1 MADEHNATSTSQD
14 AAQKPKDFSNLD
26 GHQQLAADESTW
38 QKIKRNLTSYD
49 PTILP
54 QKMATGQSPQEE
66 GEEQYRETF
75 GTPLERAYGKL
86 KSWLS
91 EHEGK
96 ISEKYL
102 APFRQGLDNM
112 AADLGEA
119 AETGHTKSGGQ
130 LTPTTRALAG
140 GVATALKAVPVGHDV
155 PETLAATITPPEVKP
170 EALLAEKGL
179 DFSKLEGHT
188 QVSEPTHGKVLYHG
202 TKAPIK
208 EITEADPVGYGDP
221 SALAGI
227 GMYLTDKPEVASGY
241 AMGKKAAVSEGGR
254 VLAGRLRKDAK
265 VLDLEKPAS
274 PEIRETFAKEIRHV
288 FPDLK
293 ISDSEI
299 DNEYFRAPGDKP
311 SKKITGTDLFDGLRR
326 AMIEAG
332 YPSSEATEVM
342 QNIAIELKHTH
353 GYDALRYEGGKRIPT
368 HGPHEVHVVLPDML
382 TGRVPEG
389 MIKSEVPSKSAS
401 AESEQPKAKNPRDV
415 IESQGLKYKG
425 ELTKGSGVHMFEHPD
440 HPGWTAALDEN
451 KTAIT
456 PQNIQ
461 AKMKDTIQKFIA
473 GEARRKASE
482 ALGAE
487 TPR

>member
-1 MADEHNATSTSQD
+1 MADEKNATNASS
-14 AAQKPKDFSNLD
+14 KPDFSQLE
-26 GHQQLAADESTW
+26 GHQQVAADESTW
-38 QKIKRNLTSYD
+38 QKIKRNISSFTSYD
-49 PTILP
+49 PHDFAQQLE
-54 QKMATGQSPQEE
+54 TGKSPQAE

-75 GTPLERAYGKL
+75 GSPLEQAYGKA
-86 KSWLS
+86 KSWLA

-96 ISEKYL
+96 LSEKYL

-112 AADLGEA
+112 AADLQEA

-130 LTPTTRALAG
+130 LTPVTRALAG
-140 GVATALKAVPVGHDV
+140 GAAAALKAVPVGRDV
-155 PETLAATITPPEVKP
+155 PETLAAVVSPPEVKT
-170 EALLAEKGL
+170 EALAEKEAL
-179 DFSKLEGHT
+179 DFSKLEGHQ
-188 QVSEPTHGKVLYHG
+188 QVSPPTHGKVLYHG
-202 TKAPIK
+202 TKAPLK
-208 EITEADPVGYGDP
+208 EITEADPLAHGDP
-221 SALAGI
+221 GALAGI
-227 GMYLTDKPEVASGY
+227 GVYLTDKPEVASGY
-241 AMGKKAAVSEGGR
+241 ATGKKAAISEGGR
-254 VLAGRLRKDAK
+254 VLAGRLRNDAK
-265 VLDLEKPAS
+265 ILDLDQPAS
-274 PEIRETFAKEIRHV
+274 PEVRETFAKEIRNL
-288 FPDLK
+288 FPESK
-293 ISDSEI
+293 IADSEL

-311 SKKITGTDLFDGLRR
+311 DHKITGTDLFDGLRR